1 MINNKDEI
9 INNLILVNKRL
20 KKTMYMALDEKKL
33 KSVAMDIEDIKL
45 KIYKLINEVDNTNY

>member
-9 INNLILVNKRL
+9 INNLILVNRRL

>member
-33 KSVAMDIEDIKL
+33 RSVAMDIEDIKL

>member
-20 KKTMYMALDEKKL
+20 KKTMYMALDEKNL
-33 KSVAMDIEDIKL
+33 KTVAMDIEDIKL

>member
-9 INNLILVNKRL
+9 INNLILVNRRL
-20 KKTMYMALDEKKL
+20 KKTMYMALDEKEL